1 MQHKRI
7 KIKNMDKKDI
17 SDNDLYI
24 LNNLQLVKLQLLD
37 PVITASVTHN
47 KAISKSEQ
55 VNNFDTT

>member
-7 KIKNMDKKDI
+7 KMKNMNKKDI

-24 LNNLQLVKLQLLD
+24 LNNLQLVKLQQLD

-47 KAISKSEQ
+47 KAISNSEQ
-55 VNNFDTT
+55 VNNFDIT